1 MIVFSSEKGIEL
13 DQLKNEIVD
22 LLAFAESQSFKSDTA
37 KAFALNSIKNSAK
50 KQCADVF
57 MSEKET
63 NEKVEKTLL
72 LARKILKG

>member
-1 MIVFSSEKGIEL
+1 MIVFSSEKDIEL
-13 DQLKNEIVD
+13 DQLKNEIAD
-22 LLAFAESQSFKSDTA
+22 LLAFAESQSFKPDAA
-37 KAFALNSIKNSAK
+37 KAFALSSIKNSAK